1 MNFKIGD
8 QVITKKTGLPGVAYI
23 VGLVLPEV
31 LSNSGAISKW
41 DTLFPEWRNQEV
53 AYIKY
58 KKPQKPCSYEE
69 FLESIPPELEG
80 LPPEDKELY
89 YLNGV
94 PYQKHSMVPVC
105 DLEKFA

>member
-1 MNFKIGD
+1 MGFKIGD
-8 QVITKKTGLPGVAYI
+8 EVVTKKTGLPGVARI

-31 LSNSGAISKW
+31 LNGGALSKW
-41 DTLFPEWRNQEV
+41 DELFPEWRNHEV

-69 FLESIPPELEG
+69 FLESIPPELEY
-80 LPPEDKELY
+80 LSEEDKELQ